1 MKIRIFWGGSVK
13 SEMTMIHSKDSVEIE
28 SPLFNGKVQ
37 FIFTEKLKRKGL
49 RRQNFGFSLENLNH
63 LGS

>member
-1 MKIRIFWGGSVK
+1 MK
-13 SEMTMIHSKDSVEIE
+13 SEMAVIHSKDSVEIE
-28 SPLFNGKVQ
+28 SHLFNGKVQ

>member
-37 FIFTEKLKRKGL
+37 FFFYRKTKKKGT
-49 RRQNFGFSLENLNH
+49 
-63 LGS
+63 